1 MLFCVDLFF
10 YQIISQFLLGSPIC
24 LPYRHKCY
32 FWLIGPELSI
42 VKYFPAIFSL
52 ICIELSE
59 ISPKLIKF
67 VLLKMIHNSHTSTF
81 HRFPDMEEKNQKFK
95 QHFSMAFHPVTLQ
108 PPLYRHLSFFLPP
121 IQTPSKWKS
130 WFTRRLHY
138 GLKLLAQYEYILISC
153 TFVQIFW
160 NLACMTTSIGTAF
173 LHSRTF
179 NISFTAFNTGSCKT
193 TGFLRCWAVPLLH
206 RQDVL
211 KEFTAS

>member
-1 MLFCVDLFF
+1 
-10 YQIISQFLLGSPIC
+10 
-24 LPYRHKCY
+24 
-32 FWLIGPELSI
+32 
-42 VKYFPAIFSL
+42 
-52 ICIELSE
+52 
-59 ISPKLIKF
+59 
-67 VLLKMIHNSHTSTF
+67 
-81 HRFPDMEEKNQKFK
+81 
-95 QHFSMAFHPVTLQ
+95 MAFHPVTLQ

-121 IQTPSKWKS
+121 IKSPSKWKS

-193 TGFLRCWAVPLLH
+193 TGFFRCWAVPLLH

-211 KEFTAS
+211 KEFTASQAFIILLGEKRLKEKQKKCMFSTGTTKKETPKYPTKPHQRKNVINFPRPPKGEVRFSAFARLSLKI